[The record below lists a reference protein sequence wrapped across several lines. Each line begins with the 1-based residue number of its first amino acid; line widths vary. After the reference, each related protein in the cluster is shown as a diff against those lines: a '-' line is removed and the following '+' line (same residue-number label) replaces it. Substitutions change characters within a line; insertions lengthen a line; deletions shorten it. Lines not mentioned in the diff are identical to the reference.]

1 MPKRNIC
8 RMMSLTNKKTNTY
21 AHTHT
26 PCIGVISNSPT
37 ALADPDTEK
46 SKATL
51 PVLCTV
57 SSSSLLLVKITCL
70 KSSTLRSSRNPTVE
84 DSPERVQR
92 YSGPPVTTHTAA
104 DTGVIVVVVMVG
116 GRRGCE
122 GREERRGLGE
132 LRGKGNVGK

>member
-1 MPKRNIC
+1 M
-8 RMMSLTNKKTNTY
+8 
-21 AHTHT
+21 HTHT

-104 DTGVIVVVVMVG
+104 DTGVMVVVVVG
-116 GRRGCE
+116 G
-122 GREERRGLGE
+122 GE
-132 LRGKGNVGK
+132 KRL